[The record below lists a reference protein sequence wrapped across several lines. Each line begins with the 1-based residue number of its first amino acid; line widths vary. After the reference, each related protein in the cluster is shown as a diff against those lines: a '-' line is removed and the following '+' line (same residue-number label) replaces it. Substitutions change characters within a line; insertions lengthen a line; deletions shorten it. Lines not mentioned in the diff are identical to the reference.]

1 MYDYIDAST
10 ALSPALCPF
19 PRPVCVSA
27 TRGFFC
33 HSGLASVAR
42 KRQRIEAPSA
52 VPGAST
58 TLHGGSCTPC
68 TVLPAAVHSPGTVA
82 SETAAQDPVWAVLE
96 GVAAAVARAPP
107 SAGPSV
113 PPPPP
118 QPQLPT
124 LETGTPS
131 LVRSQA
137 SESEAGPIGIPPCDL
152 TFASPSTFRGA
163 TSVAEL
169 QAQLRAW
176 DLDNRYMAIGV
187 STVQCKSC
195 AAALPAGTRTSGTA
209 ACLSPSRRL
218 LFPMEPCVRG
228 AAVSASTSSI
238 HCRSKGDWLA
248 VT

>member
-1 MYDYIDAST
+1 MA
-10 ALSPALCPF
+10 
-19 PRPVCVSA
+19 RV
-27 TRGFFC
+27 
-33 HSGLASVAR
+33 VAR
-42 KRQRIEAPSA
+42 KRQRIEVPSA

-58 TLHGGSCTPC
+58 TLNGGPCTPC
-68 TVLPAAVHSPGTVA
+68 TVLPAAVHSPGTMA
-82 SETAAQDPVWAVLE
+82 SETAELEQDPVWAASVLE

-124 LETGTPS
+124 PEAGTSS

-152 TFASPSTFRGA
+152 TFAPPSTFRGA

-176 DLDNRYMAIGV
+176 DHGNRYMAIGV
-187 STVQCKSC
+187 STVRCKSC

-209 ACLSPSRRL
+209 ARLSPSRRL
-218 LFPMEPCVRG
+218 PVLFPMEPGVHG

-238 HCRSKGDWLA
+238 PCRSKGDWLV